1 MTAQTLPVM
10 ITPVKG
16 ITRSFQV
23 LSRSLWLVRIS
34 GMEFTSPQV
43 VLQGE
48 EKIPTVP
55 AVPLV
60 VFLFPKQR
68 RGEQVRTC
76 LMVTTGY
83 RCTSRA
89 RTTPLLTGT
98 GPWQAART
106 GLLPAM
112 RTRDRREAT
121 HSRMRRGSAAML
133 PTYGKMEIVV

>member
-1 MTAQTLPVM
+1 MTAQTLPAM
-10 ITPVKG
+10 ITPVKD

-23 LSRSLWLVRIS
+23 LSHSLWLVKIS
-34 GMEFTSPQV
+34 GMEFTGPPI

-60 VFLFPKQR
+60 VFLSLKQR

-76 LMVTTGY
+76 LTVTTGY
-83 RCTSRA
+83 RHTGRA
-89 RTTPLLTGT
+89 RTTPLTGT

-112 RTRDRREAT
+112 RTRDGREAT
-121 HSRMRRGSAAML
+121 HSRMRTGSAAML
-133 PTYGKMEIVV
+133 PMYGKMEIVV